1 MYMKLRPKPP
11 SASHP
16 KFHFFP
22 KLPVELRL
30 KIWKLATSSRMI
42 HIKLQHQD
50 GKLHWTAKASCSLNS
65 LSVNREARSEAL
77 RQYDQSFNKDL
88 MAPLLIRKTDRRLES
103 LHVNWV
109 HDLVYIDI
117 PESLEDA
124 YILWQQK
131 HNFERLFHSVFTTG
145 AVSEGRIRKLAINGT
160 TLTRGYIGAKS
171 NGSGKAN
178 KWEVEVFKQVQEI
191 VIVVTKRFGGQSS
204 LPFVAKDEKTG
215 SSWKEKVEA
224 KFAEI
229 KKRRPDWKGPTI
241 TITSKRQLPMR
252 KIGKKRKA

>member
-1 MYMKLRPKPP
+1 MKLRPKPP
-11 SASHP
+11 SVSHP

-50 GKLHWTAKASCSLNS
+50 GKLHWTAKASRPLNS
-65 LSVNREARSEAL
+65 LSVNREARLEVL
-77 RQYDQSFNKDL
+77 KQYDQPFNRDL
-88 MAPLLIRKTDRRLES
+88 MTPLLICKTDRRLES

-124 YILWQQK
+124 YILWQRK

-171 NGSGKAN
+171 NGGGKAN
-178 KWEVEVFKQVQEI
+178 KGRL
-191 VIVVTKRFGGQSS
+191 RFSS
-204 LPFVAKDEKTG
+204 RY
-215 SSWKEKVEA
+215 
-224 KFAEI
+224 
-229 KKRRPDWKGPTI
+229 KKL
-241 TITSKRQLPMR
+241 S
-252 KIGKKRKA
+252 